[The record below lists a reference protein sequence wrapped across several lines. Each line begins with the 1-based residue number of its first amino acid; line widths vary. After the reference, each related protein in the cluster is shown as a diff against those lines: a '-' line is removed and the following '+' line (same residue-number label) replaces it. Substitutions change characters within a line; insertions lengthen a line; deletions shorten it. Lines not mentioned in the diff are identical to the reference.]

1 MDVDVT
7 RYSYF
12 VERRPSDKR
21 WVATV
26 AEFPELDAESRV
38 RNRALYDLQDRVAA
52 AIDRLR
58 RAGRPVPAPAHPS
71 QDLLTS
77 FGLTR
82 EDVKLH
88 PRS

>member
-1 MDVDVT
+1 MAVDVT

-12 VERRPSDKR
+12 LERRASDKR

-26 AEFPELDAESRV
+26 AEFPDLDAESRV
-38 RNRALYDLQDRVAA
+38 RNRALYDLHDRVAA
-52 AIDRLR
+52 EIERR
-58 RAGRPVPAPAHPS
+58 GRAGEPIPEPTHPS

-82 EDVKLH
+82 EDVGW
-88 PRS
+88 PED

>member
-1 MDVDVT
+1 MAVDVT

-12 VERRPSDKR
+12 LERRASDKR

-26 AEFPELDAESRV
+26 AEFPGLDAESRV
-38 RNRALYDLQDRVAA
+38 RNRALYDLQSRVAVEVA
-52 AIDRLR
+52 R
-58 RAGRPVPAPAHPS
+58 RGETGEPIPDLAHPS

-82 EDVKLH
+82 RDIGWPED
-88 PRS
+88 

>member
-1 MDVDVT
+1 MSEDVT

-12 VERRPSDKR
+12 LERRSSDKR

-26 AEFPELDAESRV
+26 EEFPGLDAESRV

-52 AIDRLR
+52 AIDGLR
-58 RAGRPVPAPAHPS
+58 RAGRPIPAPAHPS

-82 EDVKLH
+82 EDVRLP
-88 PRS
+88 PRT

>member
-1 MDVDVT
+1 MAIDVT

-12 VERRPSDKR
+12 LERRASDKR

-26 AEFPELDAESRV
+26 SEFPGLDAESRV
-38 RNRALYDLQDRVAA
+38 RNRALYELHDRVAA
-52 AIDRLR
+52 EIER
-58 RAGRPVPAPAHPS
+58 RRRTGEPIPEFAHPS

-82 EDVKLH
+82 RDIGWPED
-88 PRS
+88 

>member
-1 MDVDVT
+1 MTADVT

-12 VERRPSDKR
+12 LERRASDKS

-26 AEFPELDAESRV
+26 AEFPDLDAESRV

-52 AIDRLR
+52 AIEQLR
-58 RAGRPVPAPAHPS
+58 RSGEPIPEPAHPS

-82 EDVKLH
+82 RDVGL
-88 PRS
+88 PDR

>member
-1 MDVDVT
+1 MAVDVT

-12 VERRPSDKR
+12 LERRASDKR

-26 AEFPELDAESRV
+26 AEFPDLDAESRV
-38 RNRALYDLQDRVAA
+38 RNRALYQLYDHVSAE
-52 AIDRLR
+52 IER
-58 RAGRPVPAPAHPS
+58 RRRTGEPIPEFAHPS

-82 EDVKLH
+82 RDIGWPED
-88 PRS
+88 

>member
-1 MDVDVT
+1 MDADVT

-12 VERRPSDKR
+12 LERRASDKR

-26 AEFPELDAESRV
+26 TEFPHLDAESRV

-52 AIDRLR
+52 AIEQLR
-58 RAGRPVPAPAHPS
+58 RAGKPIPAPAHPP

-77 FGLTR
+77 FGLTAR
-82 EDVKLH
+82 DVGLPED
-88 PRS
+88 